1 MGFTA
6 RRLVWPA
13 AAMVGVAAI
22 LGVLAFLQYRWA
34 TQISDNEYERMRTQL
49 RTATGQFR
57 QDFYRDLVSASA
69 VFQVDS
75 ELLASRDWTRF
86 NARYEEWQRNP
97 ANTELVSSV
106 YIWDMK
112 ASQGNQ
118 ELQLDHQAG
127 GFVAGKFPEHIRK
140 MLQSTPWRAPGG
152 TLRRISWTFE
162 PTLPGMV
169 RPIFPSRQIWSSI
182 REEGVERP
190 SRRRSRGDDVRDEDR
205 SLDARSEEARAQEPR
220 PQDEIGVVIIE
231 LNANFLVH
239 QLFPALVQ
247 RHLTLSGTT
256 TYTGINYHVSIFST
270 TDPQHPFFESG
281 PTLPRKED
289 KPDVEIGLIESPF
302 VNNRPP
308 QGQRPR
314 NATDPQPP
322 DPLRQSPV
330 LRRYAM
336 AFPAAMI
343 PGRTNNW
350 RLAVQHPAGSL
361 KAAVASTRRANLMMS
376 FGALVIL
383 AGSIV
388 LLFVAMHRTRA
399 LAKMQME
406 FVAGVSHELR
416 TPVSV
421 ICSAAD
427 NLAEGVVDGKPQVQ
441 NYGQLIR
448 GEARRLASMV
458 EQILLFSTG
467 KQNTGRYNLQ
477 PVDIVAVIEG
487 VLRDTSTAV
496 TSAGMVLERS
506 IDPDLPHVMAD
517 GGAVSRCLENLVSN
531 AIKYGASGGWMRV
544 SASLKTED
552 GNRRHRP
559 EVAITVEDHG
569 MGIASSD
576 LRRIF
581 EPFYRG
587 KSAQDSQIHGTGLG
601 LSLARKLARA
611 MRGDIHVES
620 EAGRGSC
627 FTLTLP
633 AAEMPTVT
641 EHESLNEPVHTAD

>member
-6 RRLVWPA
+6 RRTVWPA
-13 AAMVGVAAI
+13 AAMAGVAAI
-22 LGVLAFLQYRWA
+22 LGILAFLQYRWA

-57 QDFYRDLVSASA
+57 QDFYRDLVGASG
-69 VFQVDS
+69 VFA
-75 ELLASRDWTRF
+75 ELVPGQDWSRF
-86 NARYEEWQRNP
+86 NAQYEEWQRNP

-106 YIWDMK
+106 YLWDMK
-112 ASQGNQ
+112 APQGHQ
-118 ELQLDHQAG
+118 ELHLDRQAG
-127 GFVAGKFPEHIRK
+127 EFVDGAFPDHIRK
-140 MLQSTPWRAPGG
+140 VLQSTPWRAPGG
-152 TLRRISWTFE
+152 TLRRISWTFD
-162 PTLPGMV
+162 PTLPGVV
-169 RPIFPSRQIWSSI
+169 RPIYPPRPGWNPL
-182 REEGVERP
+182 REESDERA
-190 SRRRSRGDDVRDEDR
+190 SRRRARGVEGRFDDDR
-205 SLDARSEEARAQEPR
+205 SQEIR
-220 PQDEIGVVIIE
+220 PAENRVQETRQDEIGVVIVE
-231 LNANFLVH
+231 LNSSFLVH

-270 TDPQHPFFESG
+270 ADPQHPFFESG
-281 PTLPRKED
+281 PTLPKKED

-308 QGQRPR
+308 GQRPR
-314 NATDPQPP
+314 TATDPPAS
-322 DPLRQSPV
+322 DPLRQPPPV
-330 LRRYAM
+330 LRRYAL
-336 AFPAAMI
+336 AYPAAMI

-361 KAAVASTRRANLMMS
+361 KAVVDTTLRANLMMS

-383 AGSIV
+383 AGSII
-388 LLFVAMHRTRA
+388 LLFLAMQRTRA

-427 NLAEGVVDGKPQVQ
+427 NLAEGVVEGRPQVQ

-487 VLRDTSTAV
+487 VLRDTSPALA
-496 TSAGMVLERS
+496 SAGMTLERA

-517 GGAVSRCLENLVSN
+517 GGAASRCLENLVSN

-544 SASLKTED
+544 SASLKS
-552 GNRRHRP
+552 GSPNRRHRSD
-559 EVAITVEDHG
+559 VVISVEDHG

-576 LRRIF
+576 LRRVF

-587 KSAQDSQIHGTGLG
+587 KPAQDSQIHGTGLG

-611 MRGDIHVES
+611 MRGEIHVAS
-620 EAGRGSC
+620 EPGKGSC

-641 EHESLNEPVHTAD
+641 EHESVHEPVHTAD